1 MPSGYNLFM
10 VSGKYFNKG
19 VKTLDNPNVGF
30 VARESPDKIVIFGEK
45 NERYDVP
52 ISEIQQVGANVLLN
66 LNTSDL
72 MKYSVSRSAP
82 LPTSRKDPWEKED
95 LLVDLASY
103 EGKYPNSLFN
113 KGVRAKNEDDVGHVM
128 KETSDKIVVFG
139 TSNNRYD
146 IPKSEIYQVGMNV
159 ILKIDF
165 PQIFNY
171 QVEKDKPLPSGEHIS
186 EIDKEAYSQDYNGP
200 REY

>member
-1 MPSGYNLFM
+1 M
-10 VSGKYFNKG
+10 
-19 VKTLDNPNVGF
+19 
-30 VARESPDKIVIFGEK
+30 EK
-45 NERYDVP
+45 D
-52 ISEIQQVGANVLLN
+52 
-66 LNTSDL
+66 DL
-72 MKYSVSRSAP
+72 V
-82 LPTSRKDPWEKED
+82 
-95 LLVDLASY
+95 VDLASY

-128 KETSDKIVVFG
+128 KETQDKIVVFG

-171 QVEKDKPLPSGEHIS
+171 QVEKDNPLPSGGHIS
-186 EIDKEAYSQDYNGP
+186 EIDKEAS
-200 REY
+200 